1 MSDSVA
7 NDVATTTRRRRVLTE
22 LKRHAPFTSLGALTG
37 VGVMVALVLLRI
49 PHETSALVF
58 DVLHPMHVL
67 FSAVVTAALY
77 RRYKRNLLFTVIIG
91 YVGSVGIG
99 TLSDIVLPYLGGR
112 LMGAHMHLHIGFI
125 EHWWLVNPLA
135 LAGVGLALWR
145 PWTKLPHTGH
155 MFLSTWA
162 SLFYLT
168 AHGEAEWLPLLPVIF
183 VVLFVAVWL
192 PCCLSDII
200 FPLLFVGKAGEEH
213 H

>member
-200 FPLLFVGKAGEEH
+200 FPLLFVGKVDEGH